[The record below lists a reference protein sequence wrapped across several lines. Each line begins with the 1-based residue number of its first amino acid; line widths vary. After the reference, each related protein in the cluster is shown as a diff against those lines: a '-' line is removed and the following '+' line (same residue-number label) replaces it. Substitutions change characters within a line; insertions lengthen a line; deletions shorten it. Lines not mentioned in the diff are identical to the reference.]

1 MKQEIDKTSEELV
14 CEVLSKHYAK
24 FDSEAN
30 KGAVTSIVTLLNDK
44 TKSYMD
50 VESGF
55 ESDAAYLTRMILLE
69 VFRQGVS
76 SVKATADIF
85 NSLERG
91 HELGWLAD

>member
-14 CEVLSKHYAK
+14 CEVLSKHYVR

-30 KGAVTSIVTLLNDK
+30 KGTVATIVTLLEDK
-44 TKSYMD
+44 TMSYMD

-76 SVKATADIF
+76 SVKATTDIF